1 MSMNLTHQAK
11 KLGYVAGIAASVS
24 IGSLVI
30 SPQQAQA
37 LNFLLVAPPTTTEI
51 LRVMISVH

>member
-37 LNFLLVAPPTTTEI
+37 LNFLLVAPPTTT
-51 LRVMISVH
+51 